1 MKDEKN
7 EELAAVL
14 FDILADVYPQSPWS
28 QAQLLADMNRAEADY
43 FFAYEDREIV
53 GFLSIQHLVGEL
65 EVTNIAVKN
74 AYQGKGLGSQLMST
88 FIKDEQL
95 PVFLEVRASNQA
107 AQSLYQKFGFKAV
120 AKRKNYYRNPSE
132 DAILM
137 KREGRFAGF

>member
-95 PVFLEVRASNQA
+95 PVFLEVRASNRA